1 MAKKTFSTEQKKREG
16 AYVRQALE
24 RLKRESEPELNLDV
38 IADELD
44 CSPGLVS
51 QWLNGITSIPDK
63 RLMWLGGRLRFDPFE
78 LRPSLQEY
86 FFAGLQPS
94 GRARAVA
101 EIVKYLTETTDDDFA
116 RLSAIIGAYLGRDS
130 KNPK

>member
-1 MAKKTFSTEQKKREG
+1 MARSAITAEQKKREG
-16 AYVRQALE
+16 AFVRQRYEHLKKTEKDLTLE
-24 RLKRESEPELNLDV
+24 IL
-38 IADELD
+38 ADEIE
-44 CSPGLVS
+44 CSHSLVS
-51 QWLNGITSIPDK
+51 QWLNGTTAIPDK

-94 GRARAVA
+94 GRARTVA